1 MARIYLRDLNL
12 EQYSVP
18 STLTRD
24 FFPLIRAGVRGAEL
38 GFVVEPAVSTGDEG
52 ELECSEMLTSL
63 LGSFKESY
71 ISE

>member
-1 MARIYLRDLNL
+1 MMARIYLRGLNL

-24 FFPLIRAGVRGAEL
+24 FFPLRAGLRGVEL
-38 GFVVEPAVSTGDEG
+38 GFAVEPAVSTGDEG
-52 ELECSEMLTSL
+52 ELERSEILTSL
-63 LGSFKESY
+63 LVSFKESY